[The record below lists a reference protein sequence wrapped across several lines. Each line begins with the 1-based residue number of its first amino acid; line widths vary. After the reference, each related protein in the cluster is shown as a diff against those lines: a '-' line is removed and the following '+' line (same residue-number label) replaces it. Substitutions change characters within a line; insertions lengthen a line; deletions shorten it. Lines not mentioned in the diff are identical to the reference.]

1 MKYIILLISA
11 LIQQLIIT
19 FKLTFF
25 REVSGEY
32 ILIKGISVRKWQRCR
47 CIRDAKL
54 TFFYEPKHP
63 VYIFND
69 AFNFQMINVRL
80 INNINK
86 G

>member
-1 MKYIILLISA
+1 MKYLILLISA
-11 LIQQLIIT
+11 LIQQVVIT

-25 REVSGEY
+25 KEVSGDY
-32 ILIKGISVRKWQRCR
+32 LLIKGISVRKWQRCR

-54 TFFYEPKHP
+54 TFFYEPKHC
-63 VYIFND
+63 VYVFND
-69 AFNFQMINVRL
+69 DFYIEFINVRL

>member
-25 REVSGEY
+25 KEVSGEY
-32 ILIKGISVRKWQRCR
+32 LLIKGISVKKWQRCR

-54 TFFYEPKHP
+54 TFFYEPKYC
-63 VYIFND
+63 VDMYNTVGFKV
-69 AFNFQMINVRL
+69 INVN
-80 INNINK
+80 IITNINK